1 MRAEAVIEALFFDGD
16 QTLWDFE
23 KLMRRALAATLDELR
38 RLCPGPATT
47 DLDVPSLIEDRQFVA
62 KELRGQETNLE
73 RLRLAGFQRTLG
85 RMDLADD
92 GLASH
97 LTAHY
102 LARRFDNV
110 DLYPD
115 VLMTLRSLQGAYT
128 LGLLSNGNG
137 YPDRSGL
144 GGIFSAVVF
153 AQDHGFEK
161 PDRRLFDIA
170 AAEAGCPI
178 DRIAMVGDSLI
189 DDVSGAQ
196 NSGWL
201 GIWLNRDNRQRA
213 GGLAPDAQIT
223 TLDELP
229 AAIRQLNTCHAG
241 RKAEGT
247 GRVARQRSSSLR
259 RVLVAGPSKTN
270 PVAS

>member
-1 MRAEAVIEALFFDGD
+1 MQSETVIEALFFDGD

-38 RLCPGPATT
+38 RLCPGPAAANC
-47 DLDVPSLIEDRQFVA
+47 DVPSLIEDRQFVA
-62 KELRGQETNLE
+62 TESRGQETNLE

-92 GLASH
+92 GLARH

-115 VLMTLRSLQGAYT
+115 VLTTLRSLRGAYT

-153 AQDHGFEK
+153 AQDHGIEK

-170 AAEAGCPI
+170 AAETGSPC

-189 DDVSGAQ
+189 DDVAGAQ
-196 NSGWL
+196 NAGWL
-201 GIWLNRDNRQRA
+201 GIWLNRDNRQCHD
-213 GGLAPDAQIT
+213 GPAPDAQIT
-223 TLDELP
+223 TLDQLP
-229 AAIRQLNTCHAG
+229 AAIRQLNTSQSR
-241 RKAEGT
+241 RKA
-247 GRVARQRSSSLR
+247 
-259 RVLVAGPSKTN
+259 AG
-270 PVAS
+270 AG